1 MKEIKETLQNAPQG
15 EQVEN
20 TINGGGKIE
29 QTPLQ
34 INNYAVSK
42 ETAALLTCLEE
53 IRDIYGDIKEALSI
67 NYSLEDVERGK
78 VGKEIF
84 DALDTISDKLLEM
97 VGSGIFESI
106 NILSN
111 IGKYNKEKKTII

>member
-1 MKEIKETLQNAPQG
+1 MKEIKETLQNVPQG

-20 TINGGGKIE
+20 TTNGGKIE

-67 NYSLEDVERGK
+67 NYSSFGFRL
-78 VGKEIF
+78 
-84 DALDTISDKLLEM
+84 
-97 VGSGIFESI
+97 
-106 NILSN
+106 
-111 IGKYNKEKKTII
+111 